1 VALRGLEILYIV
13 REHKFMVRYRDDDK
27 YVIEWF
33 PNVEQA
39 RKRAL
44 VLGVDTYNTKVIRV
58 EPWDR

>member
-1 VALRGLEILYIV
+1 MALRGLEILYIV

>member
-1 VALRGLEILYIV
+1 
-13 REHKFMVRYRDDDK
+13 MVRYRDDDK